1 MSVPKSVKAN
11 MVRIIMES
19 IETPPIEDRY
29 AVENTIVLVVLPMA
43 YQIISEL
50 IDCNQGDKIPKNLL
64 NRARQL
70 LPLQYKHSFGN
81 KPK

>member
-50 IDCNQGDKIPKNLL
+50 IDCNQGDKIPKNQ
-64 NRARQL
+64 RVRVKFA
-70 LPLQYKHSFGN
+70 PSFRS
-81 KPK
+81 PPSYLCR